1 MMVENLPY
9 DLIVGN
15 HVGVGKSPV
24 VKTHDGMILTRHGSK
39 DSSKGIVQLKV
50 SSFGDSID
58 SGEFPE
64 KTRI

>member
-1 MMVENLPY
+1 MVENPPY

-15 HVGVGKSPV
+15 RVGVCKSNV
-24 VKTHDGMILTRHGSK
+24 VKTHDGMILTRLGSK

-50 SSFGDSID
+50 SSFGGNID

-64 KTRI
+64 RTRI